1 MRQDNVSK
9 TIIIENSKN
18 PKGNPDREGVLKV
31 IFGHCDHNLK
41 REHIKLVGSIFEL
54 DLKEFWA
61 KNANGLKSE
70 EKRPKV
76 NFKKLIPYE
85 DKEKLDELQ
94 STQYIQR
101 KIKRLREENE
111 KFVLQ

>member
-18 PKGNPDREGVLKV
+18 AKYPDKEGVLKV

-41 REHIKLVGSIFEL
+41 SDHIKLVGSIFEL

-61 KNANGLKSE
+61 KKADGGKS
-70 EKRPKV
+70 
-76 NFKKLIPYE
+76 
-85 DKEKLDELQ
+85 
-94 STQYIQR
+94 
-101 KIKRLREENE
+101 
-111 KFVLQ
+111 